1 MSISEL
7 TSLVNATKRTL
18 DQEVGELRS
27 IVRQYKAAQEELEES
42 KKEVEILEKVIG
54 VLNSV
59 GESRQR
65 EVQDQIEGLVTRGL
79 QTIFNENLSFH
90 LISSLKGNTA
100 NIDFVVVTH
109 LEDGTSIETPVLDG
123 RGGGLA
129 AIVGFLLR
137 VVVLMLDDTVKS
149 PILFLD
155 ETFAHV
161 SAEYEPRLAEF
172 IKELVDG
179 TDLQVLMVTHSTAYS
194 DLANKVYKF
203 TEINGR
209 TQVEEE

>member
-1 MSISEL
+1 MNISEL
-7 TSLVNATKRTL
+7 NSLVVSTRRSI

-27 IVRQYKAAQEELEES
+27 IVRQYQTASEELSSSKEEI
-42 KKEVEILEKVIG
+42 ELLDKVIG

-59 GESRQR
+59 GESRQK

-79 QTIFNENLSFH
+79 QTIFSENLSFH
-90 LISSLKGNTA
+90 LVSSLRGSAA
-100 NIDFVVVTH
+100 NIDFIVVTH
-109 LEDGTSIETPVLDG
+109 LEDGSEVETPVLDG

-137 VVVLMLDDTVKS
+137 VVVLMLDETSGSRVL
-149 PILFLD
+149 ILD

-172 IKELVDG
+172 IKDLVDG

-194 DLANKVYKF
+194 DLADKVYRF
-203 TEINGR
+203 TEINGK
-209 TQVEEE
+209 TKVDVE

>member
-1 MSISEL
+1 MNISEL
-7 TSLVNATKRTL
+7 NSLVVSTRRSI

-27 IVRQYKAAQEELEES
+27 IVRQYQTASEELSSSKEEI
-42 KKEVEILEKVIG
+42 ELLDKVIG

-59 GESRQR
+59 GESRQK

-79 QTIFNENLSFH
+79 QTIFSENLSFH
-90 LISSLKGNTA
+90 LVSSLRGSAA
-100 NIDFVVVTH
+100 NIDFIVVTH
-109 LEDGTSIETPVLDG
+109 LEDGSAVETPVLDG

-137 VVVLMLDDTVKS
+137 VVVLMLDETSGSRVL
-149 PILFLD
+149 ILD

-172 IKELVDG
+172 IKDLVDG

-194 DLANKVYKF
+194 DLADKVYRF
-203 TEINGR
+203 TEINGK
-209 TQVEEE
+209 TKVDVE